1 LVDLSMRW
9 YSRFPVER
17 RALLGLGS
25 FQFLTFLRR
34 GVFYTF
40 MYIYLFGLMGNV
52 TTTAALGTLTMLMS
66 TAGQNAVWGRIS
78 DRYRLR
84 AKLVVF
90 GELLAGIAYIIV
102 FLIHKHFVDWANN
115 IAAGLTLIVGLAI
128 LEFFWSMSDVGWSAL
143 LTDITTPEIR
153 GAFVGT
159 FNFIASLGRMTGIL
173 AAGFLY
179 GGGSGFR
186 QGTIFYAVTAM
197 LFTGAAIMWFSSKS
211 LEKTSRPT
219 TVSQETTTE
228 ISPQKKVEST
238 FHGNEKIFSWFLV
251 SLTVVILGAT
261 SVNQI
266 FPLFLQ
272 LREGLNASDVE
283 ISLVLTAFTVGGMT
297 ASVLGG
303 RLADKIGRVK
313 VISAGLLLAVA
324 TPLIYGVVPSVGFM
338 AIVYGLNG
346 VSFMLVQTAG
356 FALAGD
362 TIPEHRRGRLLSRY
376 NAVIAL
382 SWGPAGLL
390 IGGPLSDFQTGVLN
404 FPRRTAYTNAFI
416 ADSLLVLV
424 GVSIFSLK
432 VARSGVKT

>member
-1 LVDLSMRW
+1 MQW
-9 YSRFPVER
+9 HSRFPIEKQ
-17 RALLGLGS
+17 ALLGLGS

-66 TAGQNAVWGRIS
+66 TVGQNAVWGRIS

-102 FLIHKHFVDWANN
+102 FLVHKSFVDWANN
-115 IAAGLTLIVGLAI
+115 IAAGLTLIVGLAV

-143 LTDITTPEIR
+143 LTDVTTPGIR
-153 GAFVGT
+153 GVFIGT
-159 FNFIASLGRMTGIL
+159 FNFVASLGRMTGIL

-197 LFTGAAIMWFSSKS
+197 LFTGAVIMWFSSKS
-211 LEKTSRPT
+211 LEKTSKSAA
-219 TVSQETTTE
+219 VSQKTTIE
-228 ISPQKKVEST
+228 ISPQRENGSAVYRDERV
-238 FHGNEKIFSWFLV
+238 FSWFLV

-272 LREGLNASDVE
+272 LRDGLNTSDIEV
-283 ISLVLTAFTVGGMT
+283 SLILTAFTVGGMT

-313 VISAGLLLAVA
+313 VILAGLLLAVA
-324 TPLIYGVVPSVGFM
+324 TPLIYGVAPNVGFM

-356 FALAGD
+356 FAFAGD
-362 TIPEHRRGRLLSRY
+362 TIPEHKRGRLLSRY

-390 IGGPLSDFQTGVLN
+390 IGGPLADFQTGVLG
-404 FPRRTAYTNAFI
+404 FPRRVAYTNVFI
-416 ADSLLVLV
+416 VDSLLVLIGMSV
-424 GVSIFSLK
+424 FFLR
-432 VARSGVKT
+432 VARSGVKP

>member
-1 LVDLSMRW
+1 MSW
-9 YSRFPVER
+9 HSRFPVEKST
-17 RALLGLGS
+17 LLGLWS

-66 TAGQNAVWGRIS
+66 TAGQNMVWGRIS

-84 AKLVVF
+84 AKLVVL
-90 GELLAGIAYIIV
+90 GEMLAGIAYIVV
-102 FLIHKHFVDWANN
+102 FLIHRSFVDWANN

-143 LTDITTPEIR
+143 LTDITTPQIR
-153 GAFVGT
+153 GAFIGT
-159 FNFIASLGRMTGIL
+159 FNFVASLGRMTGIL

-186 QGTIFYAVTAM
+186 QGTIFYVVTAM
-197 LFTGAAIMWFSSKS
+197 LFTGAVIMWFSSKS
-211 LEKTSRPT
+211 LEKTSKSAV
-219 TVSQETTTE
+219 VSQKTTSE
-228 ISPQKKVEST
+228 ISPQKKSGSGVY
-238 FHGNEKIFSWFLV
+238 GDEKVYVWFLV
-251 SLTVVILGAT
+251 SLTVVILGSS

-272 LREGLNASDVE
+272 LRDGGLNASDVE
-283 ISLVLTAFTVGGMT
+283 VSLILTAFTIGGMT

-313 VISAGLLLAVA
+313 VILTGLLLAVA
-324 TPLIYGVVPSVGFM
+324 TPLAYGVVPNVSLM

-356 FALAGD
+356 FAFAGD

-390 IGGPLSDFQTGVLN
+390 IGGPLADFQTGVLD
-404 FPRRTAYTNAFI
+404 FARSVAYTNAFI
-416 ADSLLVLV
+416 VDSLLVLL
-424 GVSIFSLK
+424 GMGIFSLK
-432 VARSGVKT
+432 VARSEVKS

>member
-1 LVDLSMRW
+1 MRW
-9 YSRFPVER
+9 RSRFPVVK
-17 RALLGLGS
+17 RAFLGLGS

-66 TAGQNAVWGRIS
+66 TVGQNMVWGRIS

-84 AKLVVF
+84 ARLVVL
-90 GELLAGIAYIIV
+90 GEMLAGIAYIIV
-102 FLIHKHFVDWANN
+102 FFIHKHFADWANN

-143 LTDITTPEIR
+143 LTDITTPEMR
-153 GAFVGT
+153 GVFIGS
-159 FNFIASLGRMTGIL
+159 FNFVASLGRMTGIL

-186 QGTIFYAVTAM
+186 QGTIFYVVTAM
-197 LFTGAAIMWFSSKS
+197 LFTGAVIMWFSSKA
-211 LEKTSRPT
+211 LEKPIKPAVDSQKT
-219 TVSQETTTE
+219 TIR
-228 ISPQKKVEST
+228 ISPQKESGSAVY
-238 FHGNEKIFSWFLV
+238 GNERVFSWFLV
-251 SLTVVILGAT
+251 SLTVVILGAS
-261 SVNQI
+261 SVYQI

-272 LREGLNASDVE
+272 LREGLNASDIE
-283 ISLVLTAFTVGGMT
+283 ISLILTAFTVGGMT

-313 VISAGLLLAVA
+313 VILAGLLLAVA
-324 TPLIYGVVPSVGFM
+324 TPLLYGVVPNVGFM
-338 AIVYGLNG
+338 ATVYGLNG

-356 FALAGD
+356 FAFAGD
-362 TIPEHRRGRLLSRY
+362 TIPEHKRGRLLSRY

-390 IGGPLSDFQTGVLN
+390 IGGPLADFQTGALN
-404 FPRRTAYTNAFI
+404 LPRRAAYTNAFI
-416 ADSLLVLV
+416 VDSLLVLI
-424 GVSIFSLK
+424 GMSIFTLK
-432 VARSGVKT
+432 VARSGVKP